1 MIKRL
6 ISEEERNH
14 LKNKSKLKNSI
25 KEKLLKLGF
34 VEKEIEIL
42 LKI

>member
-1 MIKRL
+1 MVKRL

-25 KEKLLKLGF
+25 KEKLIQLGF
-34 VEKEIEIL
+34 TDKEIEIL